1 MTHSGT
7 AGNPDDP
14 VGGILSH
21 THEVTDVVAAM
32 RAELAAIS
40 NATDDDQR
48 ACHRAR
54 LDALKATT
62 AEMLEAV
69 KGELDAE
76 REKNNAKAA
85 QPESAGTGPAAAAQS
100 RSRRF
105 WPGRK
110 SRRRDGR

>member
-7 AGNPDDP
+7 AGKPDNP
-14 VGGILSH
+14 GGDIASH
-21 THEVTDVVAAM
+21 TREVTDVVAAM

-48 ACHRAR
+48 AYHRAR

-69 KGELDAE
+69 RGEVDAELDRRNARAGQPRAAE
-76 REKNNAKAA
+76 
-85 QPESAGTGPAAAAQS
+85 TGPAAGT
-100 RSRRF
+100 RSWLRHF
-105 WPGRK
+105 GLGRK
-110 SRRRDGR
+110 SRQRGGR